1 MHQKYLEP
9 AGDLKG
15 SPRKSPRGRRFTPR
29 TADWIGKWM
38 GGVGKGPDGEEK
50 QKEVESPDTI
60 LQIIEPVQLYSIC
73 TVMQLINLTYT
84 GAVRIGL

>member
-1 MHQKYLEP
+1 
-9 AGDLKG
+9 
-15 SPRKSPRGRRFTPR
+15 
-29 TADWIGKWM
+29 M